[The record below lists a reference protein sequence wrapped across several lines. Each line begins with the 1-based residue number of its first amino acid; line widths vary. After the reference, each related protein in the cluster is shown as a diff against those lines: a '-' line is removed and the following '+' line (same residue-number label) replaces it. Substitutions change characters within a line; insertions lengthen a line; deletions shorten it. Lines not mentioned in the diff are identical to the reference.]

1 MEALDSCHAPCGL
14 SLALGL
20 TPLEPSNDIPVASRK
35 DIVNL
40 WVAMAAAMNAK
51 LPNKFQNCENV
62 KNRRCKSDPLAY
74 IYMYMYYM

>member
-1 MEALDSCHAPCGL
+1 MDSCHAPCGL

-51 LPNKFQNCENV
+51 LAK
-62 KNRRCKSDPLAY
+62 
-74 IYMYMYYM
+74 